1 MPKPLVASSKGWP
14 MTKLTVSAETS
25 CSCFNFSSK
34 CSGVALPH
42 HPATTASLFLFIVF
56 VYRAK
61 RCNVIS
67 LWASMSSKCACALH
81 PVVFAAMMS
90 LAPERKLSGK
100 HRKSEA
106 KSRRSSR
113 CNGRMSANTCVS
125 TSRSCI
131 LTRSSASEA
140 LAHSFSLLTTS
151 ARRCAASFFATAMS
165 RSTKTHASTSA
176 IRCLIASHFGS
187 HSSKSPR
194 AMVWTSVP
202 SLLNFIAF
210 ANVRRTSASTS
221 SAMTYLPPFSMSFLI
236 VPKSMGSVMISLYV
250 GKPNASGSTG
260 AENGNPHLWA
270 INCRTADKHCLCTIS
285 NKHRYRSVLNP
296 CCWSGL
302 HANFCRIAET
312 PRETDDTFRFA
323 SISFTLALAVWAMR
337 LNSSRRSTKSV
348 ARWPRLFTKFSSSIR
363 RFRSATRFERSSA
376 LARLLCDVVPPP
388 TPIPPIP
395 REGGRTGSSTSTTS
409 AANGSAASAACAR
422 AAIPTPF
429 ALPFFVIPRFDVEG
443 PTPTTPNPK
452 SGKKSSPVGPNA
464 TTARADHRRASS
476 SLVPYSAPSR
486 DTCPIGPSTP
496 KNSNP
501 YGSFPANFATCV
513 FVRIVSPR
521 LARALAI
528 QFVSRSRAFASP
540 LASPSPSPSL
550 AFFPRSARACPRA
563 MSLYPTDGFFRF
575 PPIAV
580 VVVVVVVALWR
591 FFFVFAAE
599 LIIYGTHIVIIVF
612 II

>member
-1 MPKPLVASSKGWP
+1 
-14 MTKLTVSAETS
+14 
-25 CSCFNFSSK
+25 
-34 CSGVALPH
+34 
-42 HPATTASLFLFIVF
+42 
-56 VYRAK
+56 
-61 RCNVIS
+61 
-67 LWASMSSKCACALH
+67 
-81 PVVFAAMMS
+81 
-90 LAPERKLSGK
+90 
-100 HRKSEA
+100 
-106 KSRRSSR
+106 
-113 CNGRMSANTCVS
+113 
-125 TSRSCI
+125 
-131 LTRSSASEA
+131 
-140 LAHSFSLLTTS
+140 
-151 ARRCAASFFATAMS
+151 
-165 RSTKTHASTSA
+165 
-176 IRCLIASHFGS
+176 
-187 HSSKSPR
+187 
-194 AMVWTSVP
+194 
-202 SLLNFIAF
+202 
-210 ANVRRTSASTS
+210 
-221 SAMTYLPPFSMSFLI
+221 
-236 VPKSMGSVMISLYV
+236 
-250 GKPNASGSTG
+250 
-260 AENGNPHLWA
+260 
-270 INCRTADKHCLCTIS
+270 
-285 NKHRYRSVLNP
+285 
-296 CCWSGL
+296 
-302 HANFCRIAET
+302 
-312 PRETDDTFRFA
+312 
-323 SISFTLALAVWAMR
+323 MR

-580 VVVVVVVALWR
+580 VVVVVVVAVVASSSRVRAPPSSASRRVASPSRSRAVDVARASRDASASSSRVAPSSSRIARRSRDAEWR
-591 FFFVFAAE
+591 RIASANARLEHRAQHGSSSPRVGAATRSRVDARAPSLTDARRHGARE
-599 LIIYGTHIVIIVF
+599 RRDATTRTMATMATTRTTARARRDGARATTTARRWDAAVRVAGATDARAIARANGVAVGRARAARGRMDEIDAIDRAARRGGRAVDRGRREDGRGGAGDRESPRRERGGGGREWTRRRGRRIARTVD
-612 II
+612 